1 MYVEVPPP
9 GACVGVAGAEAMG
22 VPEPRVQGYESG
34 ERIGAAQA
42 TPTALKSP
50 VYTK

>member
-9 GACVGVAGAEAMG
+9 GACVGVAGAEAG
-22 VPEPRVQGYESG
+22 VPEPRVQGYERG